1 MPAVKKPQSL
11 RSFNGKQKAAALLI
25 ALGPELS
32 ALVLKHVRDED
43 IERLTWEIFS
53 IGQLAPE
60 TRDEVLAE
68 LYSNAVARE
77 YVSIGGIEYAQEML
91 ERALGKSR
99 AQDIVQRLSLNSRAV
114 PFSFLREI
122 DPAQLANFLRNE
134 HPQAIAL
141 ILAYLPAERA
151 SMLLSK
157 IPPEMQS
164 DVAVRVATM
173 DRTTP
178 EVVHDVEAVLSKKL
192 ASVLTPHQEFAK
204 AGGVE
209 ALVELLKQV
218 DRGTEKAILDSLERS
233 DPRLADEIKKRM
245 FVFENVSLLDDR
257 SIQRV
262 LREVEIKD
270 LGIALKGASEELRQ
284 RIFGNMSE
292 RAVSMLEE
300 DMSAI
305 GPLRLRNVEEAQG
318 RIVQVIRRLDE
329 AEEIVISRGGE
340 DEILV

>member
-1 MPAVKKPQSL
+1 MSARKTQSI
-11 RSFNGKQKAAALLI
+11 RSFKGKQKAAALLI

-32 ALVLKHVRDED
+32 ALVLKHLRDED

-53 IGQLAPE
+53 IGQLNPE

-68 LYSNAVARE
+68 MYSNVIAQE
-77 YVSIGGIEYAQEML
+77 YVSVGGIEYAQEML

-99 AQDIVQRLSLNSRAV
+99 AEDIVNRLSLNSRAI
-114 PFSFLREI
+114 PFSFLREV
-122 DPAQLANFLRNE
+122 DPAQLANFLRSE

-141 ILAYLPAERA
+141 ILAYLPPDRA
-151 SMLLSK
+151 SALLST

-164 DVAVRVATM
+164 DVAVRLATM

-178 EVVHDVEAVLSKKL
+178 EIVQDVEGVVRKKL
-192 ASVLTPHQEFAK
+192 AAVLTPHQEMAK

-209 ALVELLKQV
+209 SLVELLKQV
-218 DRGTEKAILDSLERS
+218 DRGTEKAILDQLERT
-233 DPRLADEIKKRM
+233 DPKLADEIKKRM
-245 FVFENVSLLDDR
+245 FVFENMSILDDR

-284 RIFGNMSE
+284 RIFANMSE
-292 RAVSMLEE
+292 RAVAMLEE
-300 DMSAI
+300 DMGAT

-329 AEEIVISRGGE
+329 AEEIVIARGGE

>member
-1 MPAVKKPQSL
+1 MVATKHPSL
-11 RSFNGKQKAAALLI
+11 RSFTGKQKAAALLI
-25 ALGPELS
+25 ALGPEMS
-32 ALVLKHVRDED
+32 ATVLQHLRDED

-53 IGQLAPE
+53 IGQLHPD

-68 LYSNAVARE
+68 MYSNVVAQE
-77 YVSIGGIEYAQEML
+77 YVSIGGIEYAEEML

-99 AQDIVQRLSLNSRAV
+99 AQDIVQRLSMNSHAI
-114 PFSFLREI
+114 PFAFLRDV
-122 DPAQLANFLRNE
+122 DPTQLGSFLRNE
-134 HPQAIAL
+134 HPQTIAL

-151 SMLLSK
+151 SLLLSG
-157 IPPEMQS
+157 IPADIQS
-164 DVAVRVATM
+164 DVAVRIATM

-178 EVVHDVEAVLSKKL
+178 EVVHGVETVLKKKL
-192 ASVLTPHQEFAK
+192 ANVLTPHQEFAK

-218 DRGTEKAILDSLERS
+218 DRGTEKAILDNLERN
-233 DPRLADEIKKRM
+233 DPKLADEIKKRM
-245 FVFENVSLLDDR
+245 FVFENMSLLDDR

-262 LREVEIKD
+262 LREVEVKD

-284 RIFGNMSE
+284 RIFANMSE
-292 RAVSMLEE
+292 RAAQMLEE
-300 DMSAI
+300 DMASI

-318 RIVQVIRRLDE
+318 RIVQVIRRLDD